1 LQPLVNVTI
10 AASVI
15 AGSFAME
22 GASLVVAYGAVK
34 KGAAA
39 EGMSL
44 REYLWRGHD
53 PTSVAVLME
62 VLFFS
67 TF

>member
-1 LQPLVNVTI
+1 
-10 AASVI
+10 
-15 AGSFAME
+15 MY
-22 GASLVVAYGAVK
+22 VAYGAVM
-34 KGAAA
+34 KGADA

-62 VLFFS
+62 VLCVS
-67 TF
+67 TFYLHS

>member
-1 LQPLVNVTI
+1 MESMIDSYILMSYSIDGLVFLHVFT
-10 AASVI
+10 
-15 AGSFAME
+15 
-22 GASLVVAYGAVK
+22 GASLIVAYGAVK
-34 KGAAA
+34 KGAAQ

-62 VLFFS
+62 VLR
-67 TF
+67 